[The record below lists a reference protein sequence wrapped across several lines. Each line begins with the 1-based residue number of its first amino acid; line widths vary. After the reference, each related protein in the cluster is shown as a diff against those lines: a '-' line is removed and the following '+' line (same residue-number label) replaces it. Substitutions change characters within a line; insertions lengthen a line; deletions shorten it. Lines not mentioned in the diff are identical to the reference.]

1 LNYTRLSFVLC
12 TFFRRA
18 KILTVFFS
26 QTVRIS

>member
-1 LNYTRLSFVLC
+1 LNYTRLSFVPY
-12 TFFRRA
+12 TFFRRT